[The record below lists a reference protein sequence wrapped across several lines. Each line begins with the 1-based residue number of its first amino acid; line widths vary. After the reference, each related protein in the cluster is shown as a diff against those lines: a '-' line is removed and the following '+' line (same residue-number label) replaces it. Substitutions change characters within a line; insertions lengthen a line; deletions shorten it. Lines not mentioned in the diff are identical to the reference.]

1 MMKKN
6 EPLIKTERM
15 LIQPMSD
22 EEIEEL
28 IESSESDELGAAYG
42 QMLSGCRDNPVTR
55 PLSSRHFLWTPVMQ
69 NRHNGLPSGLV
80 LF

>member
-1 MMKKN
+1 MKKN

-28 IESSESDELGAAYG
+28 IESS
-42 QMLSGCRDNPVTR
+42 
-55 PLSSRHFLWTPVMQ
+55 
-69 NRHNGLPSGLV
+69 
-80 LF
+80 